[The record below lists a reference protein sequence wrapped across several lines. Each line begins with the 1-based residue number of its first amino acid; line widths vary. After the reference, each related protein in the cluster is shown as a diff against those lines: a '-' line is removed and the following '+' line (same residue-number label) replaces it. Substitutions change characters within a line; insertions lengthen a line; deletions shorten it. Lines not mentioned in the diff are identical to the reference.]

1 MRVERF
7 LTDSARR
14 FPDKTALVAGG
25 RRLTFSDLDGM
36 SDRLAAGLVRNG
48 LRRGERVIVFMEN
61 AWEAVAAI
69 WAVLKAGGVFSPVNP
84 STKPDKLAYILNNC
98 RAAARSSRTAS
109 SRLRR
114 PPQSRA
120 RRRFVSAWSPE
131 RRARPFCRTRCA
143 SMS

>member
-98 RAAARSSRTAS
+98 RAAALVTHGKLATAAAAAVAS
-109 SRLRR
+109 APSV
-114 PPQSRA
+114 
-120 RRRFVSAWSPE
+120 RFSVVAG
-131 RRARPFCRTRCA
+131 A
-143 SMS
+143 